1 MAPTPVDEAFLRPVA
16 EGLVDGTSAGAV
28 SVRAPFTLGLIP
40 RGIGL
45 VLDDLPRRKGVQIA
59 VGPRSGSLVHDPD
72 GPVSRVEVPLD
83 ARHLLVVGAPPGKPL
98 SDEELV
104 TFTAGITVS
113 LAGR

>member
-1 MAPTPVDEAFLRPVA
+1 MRLCPGACAPSTN
-16 EGLVDGTSAGAV
+16 TS
-28 SVRAPFTLGLIP
+28 TDIT
-40 RGIGL
+40 IGL
-45 VLDDLPRRKGVQIA
+45 VLDNLPRRKGVQIA